1 MSCMS
6 NHIQLLTEQSSFDTR
21 LTLKVPKTSSYNIDY
36 EVDLKNVKIPNCILG
51 VNFFSSN
58 LNLKCVS
65 HLLKINFYSLIN
77 AKNSLITVYIQ
88 NKTINSNDPL
98 HQTIL
103 FFHENNCDLGNKI
116 NFLIDLSLQ
125 FKSDVICYDYYGFG
139 KSEGEV
145 SIKNFLY
152 LDSIIDFFVKK
163 NININNT
170 IIIGKNIGCIP
181 AIKLVNENQFKNCK
195 GLILISPYF
204 CKYINN
210 DILKNVSCAKFLIQ
224 SKKNTH
230 LYEEI
235 KQIFIDVNNV
245 YEWANKSSDDENLFA
260 PEGYRMKFIK
270 KVKNFI
276 DIINKKLNIM
286 NLSLSHILNNANTN
300 SSSGNMNKML
310 DNSVNSNKFMN
321 NSPLSPSNIND
332 NISNNYN
339 EDDHNLTFIKNND
352 ENLLND
358 YNEYE

>member
-51 VNFFSSN
+51 INFFSEN

-145 SIKNFLY
+145 SIKNFLN

-195 GLILISPYF
+195 GLILISPFF
-204 CKYINN
+204 CKIINN
-210 DILKNVSCAKFLIQ
+210 NILKNVSCAKFIIQ
-224 SKKNTH
+224 SKKNIH
-230 LYEEI
+230 IYNEI
-235 KQIFIDVNNV
+235 KRIFNDVNNV
-245 YEWANKSSDDENLFA
+245 YEWYNKSLDDENLFA
-260 PEGYRMKFIK
+260 PDGYRMKFIK

-286 NLSLSHILNNANTN
+286 NLSLSQIFGNANTN
-300 SSSGNMNKML
+300 SSSGNIANKML
-310 DNSVNSNKFMN
+310 ENSDNSKFTF
-321 NSPLSPSNIND
+321 NSPLSPIEINH
-332 NISNNYN
+332 NLCNNN
-339 EDDHNLTFIKNND
+339 EEDHNVTFIKNKD

-358 YNEYE
+358 YNEDE